1 MSVLLGA
8 VLIMQNNSAQVE
20 YKADGITWIVCNGNI
35 AEISADAIVCAAN
48 SMGLM
53 RGGASQALRIKGGD
67 VVEDA
72 ARHLAPIRIG
82 SAVVTTAGQL
92 DAEWVIH
99 APTISEPVETTTPA
113 RIEAAAYAAVRTAS
127 ELGAHSIA
135 FPGLGLGVG
144 EVNVADGAKAL
155 VSGVTRGLRKKTLLD
170 VVKIVLRQ
178 QFYIDVFCD
187 CIVDVS
193 S

>member
-1 MSVLLGA
+1 VSVLLGA
-8 VLIMQNNSAQVE
+8 VLMMQNSAQVE
-20 YKADGITWIVCNGNI
+20 YKDDGITWIVCNGNI

-72 ARHLAPIRIG
+72 ARRLAPIRIG

-92 DAEWVIH
+92 DAMWVIH

-127 ELGAHSIA
+127 DLGARSIA

-144 EVNVADGAKAL
+144 EVNVADGARAL

>member
-8 VLIMQNNSAQVE
+8 VLMMKNSAQVE
-20 YKADGITWIVCNGNI
+20 YKDDGITWIVCNGNI

-72 ARHLAPIRIG
+72 ARRLAPIRIG

-92 DAEWVIH
+92 DAVWVIH

-127 ELGAHSIA
+127 DLGARSIA

-187 CIVDVS
+187 CIVGVS

>member
-8 VLIMQNNSAQVE
+8 VLMMQNSAQVE
-20 YKADGITWIVCNGNI
+20 YKDDGITWIVCNGNI

-72 ARHLAPIRIG
+72 ARRLAPIRIG

-92 DAEWVIH
+92 DAVWVIH

-127 ELGAHSIA
+127 DLGARSIA

>member
-1 MSVLLGA
+1 M
-8 VLIMQNNSAQVE
+8 E

-72 ARHLAPIRIG
+72 ARRLAPIRIG

-99 APTISEPVETTTPA
+99 A
-113 RIEAAAYAAVRTAS
+113 
-127 ELGAHSIA
+127 
-135 FPGLGLGVG
+135 
-144 EVNVADGAKAL
+144 
-155 VSGVTRGLRKKTLLD
+155 
-170 VVKIVLRQ
+170 
-178 QFYIDVFCD
+178 
-187 CIVDVS
+187 
-193 S
+193 

>member
-8 VLIMQNNSAQVE
+8 VLMMQNSAQVE
-20 YKADGITWIVCNGNI
+20 YKDDGITWIVCNGNI

-72 ARHLAPIRIG
+72 ARRLAPIRIG
-82 SAVVTTAGQL
+82 SAVVTTAGHL
-92 DAEWVIH
+92 DAMWVIH

-127 ELGAHSIA
+127 DLGARSIA

-144 EVNVADGAKAL
+144 EVNVADGARAL

>member
-1 MSVLLGA
+1 
-8 VLIMQNNSAQVE
+8 MQNNSAQVE

-72 ARHLAPIRIG
+72 ARRLAPIRIG

-92 DAEWVIH
+92 DAMWVIH

-127 ELGAHSIA
+127 DLGARSIA

-144 EVNVADGAKAL
+144 EVNVADGARAL

>member
-8 VLIMQNNSAQVE
+8 VLMMQNSAQVE
-20 YKADGITWIVCNGNI
+20 YKDDGITWIVCNGNI

-72 ARHLAPIRIG
+72 ARRLAPIRIG

-92 DAEWVIH
+92 DAMWVIH

-127 ELGAHSIA
+127 DLGARSIA

-144 EVNVADGAKAL
+144 EVNVADGARAL

>member
-8 VLIMQNNSAQVE
+8 VLMMQNSAQVE
-20 YKADGITWIVCNGNI
+20 YKDDGITWIVCNGNI

-72 ARHLAPIRIG
+72 ARRLAPIRIG

-92 DAEWVIH
+92 DAVWVIH

-127 ELGAHSIA
+127 DLGARSIA

-178 QFYIDVFCD
+178 QFYIDVFCN